1 MVYSL
6 NHETTIPFVIIIL
19 TIFSICNSN
28 TIVGK
33 MLAAL
38 VENSD
43 KSVGGTLKS
52 VGAPVEDTTSAT
64 GDTAAADFFHHLVKP
79 HGKTAN
85 FLGFLQVVQPHSSS

>member
-1 MVYSL
+1 MQIGMVHSL
-6 NHETTIPFVIIIL
+6 IHETTIP
-19 TIFSICNSN
+19 SIGYSN
-28 TIVGK
+28 TIVDT